1 MSEAYVQLPSDS
13 TGKKARQIQKT
24 KDSETVYERVV
35 VIDHDLKRTITG
47 KYITATP
54 VVSATTASGFV
65 FASIFNPT
73 GSGKLI
79 AIKKYRALCW
89 AVASA
94 NYIEL
99 ATWRI
104 TVASA
109 GTLIA
114 TTDIAKKDTTLDGTP
129 SAEVRHTNV
138 TVTVAQKVLA
148 QLTAGATAQF
158 PYMGVVLDFAP
169 NEEIILREGEGLATR
184 QEAAGDADQRV
195 VVLIEWEE
203 FTGAPRI

>member
-1 MSEAYVQLPSDS
+1 MSESYIQLPPDS
-13 TGKKARQIQKT
+13 SGKKARQISKT
-24 KDSETVYERVV
+24 KDGQTVHERVV
-35 VIDHDLKRTITG
+35 VIDHDLKRAITG

-54 VVSATTASGFV
+54 VISATTASGFV

-73 GSGKLI
+73 DSGKLI
-79 AIKKYRALCW
+79 AIKKYKVLCW
-89 AVASA
+89 AVAA
-94 NYIEL
+94 AVYIEL
-99 ATWRI
+99 ATWRV
-104 TVASA
+104 TAASG

-114 TTDIAKKDTTLDGTP
+114 AADIAKKDTTLDGTP

-148 QLTAGATAQF
+148 QLTAGAAGQT
-158 PYMGVVLDFAP
+158 PYLGVTLEFAP
-169 NEEIILREGEGLATR
+169 NEEIILREGQGLATR

-203 FTGAPRI
+203 FTGDPRI

>member
-1 MSEAYVQLPSDS
+1 L
-13 TGKKARQIQKT
+13 
-24 KDSETVYERVV
+24 
-35 VIDHDLKRTITG
+35 
-47 KYITATP
+47 
-54 VVSATTASGFV
+54 GFV

-79 AIKKYRALCW
+79 AIKKYKALCW
-89 AVASA
+89 AVAAA

-99 ATWRI
+99 ATWRV
-104 TVASA
+104 TAASA
-109 GTLIA
+109 GNLIA
-114 TTDIAKKDTTLDGTP
+114 AADIAKKDTTLDGTP
-129 SAEVRHTNV
+129 SAEVRHTGV

-148 QLTAGATAQF
+148 QLTAGAAGQT
-158 PYMGVVLDFAP
+158 PYLGVTLEFAP

-203 FTGAPRI
+203 FTGDPRI